1 MAGHSKWNNIKNR
14 KSAVDAKK
22 SKTFGNLSKLI
33 RIAVKEG
40 GSGDPQFNPQ
50 LRTLLEKARE
60 ANMPKDKVQRAID
73 KGLGKSAS
81 GASVAEVLYE
91 AFGAAG
97 EAYLIQLVTD
107 NAQRT
112 SSEIR
117 AVLSRHGGSLAGPG
131 SAQYL
136 FSRTAGGGFTP
147 TMPLELGESQ
157 VAGAQELLEVLRQH
171 EDVEEVYTTASNT
184 EVTD

>member
-22 SKTFGNLSKLI
+22 SKTFGSLSKLI

-40 GSGDPQFNPQ
+40 GSGDPQFNPT
-50 LRTLLEKARE
+50 LRTQLDKARE
-60 ANMPKDKVQRAID
+60 ANMPKDKIQRAID

-81 GASVAEVLYE
+81 GATVSEVVYE

-107 NAQRT
+107 NPQRT
-112 SSEIR
+112 SSELR
-117 AVLSRHGGSLAGPG
+117 AILSRKGGSLAGPG

-136 FSRTAGGGFTP
+136 FSRATDGGFLP
-147 TMPLELGESQ
+147 LMPLELDASQ
-157 VAGAQELLEVLRQH
+157 LEAAQVLLDALREQ
-171 EDVEEVYTTASNT
+171 EDVEEVYTTFIQPESRS
-184 EVTD
+184 